1 MTKSKIDSHFSK
13 NLDEKQLIDKYR
25 ISFETMLLTFLL
37 IFIDCMIKLFY
48 GPWAEDPTEM
58 IILIS
63 LPSTYFLV
71 RSVMKEA
78 YFSRNDNRTLT
89 LVLSAFIV
97 IINIYIYVLSATE
110 GNWIFE
116 NGLLSGN
123 LFQLFFALPFF
134 ATIVAYLIKK
144 VASKDVEEDK
154 E

>member
-48 GPWAEDPTEM
+48 GPWAVDTTEM

-71 RSVMKEA
+71 RSVMKGA
-78 YFSRNDNRTLT
+78 YFSRTDNRTLT
-89 LVLSAFIV
+89 LAFSAFIV
-97 IINIYIYVLSATE
+97 IISIYIYALSATE
-110 GNWIFE
+110 GNWVLE

-123 LFQLFFALPFF
+123 LFQLFIALPFF

-144 VASKDVEEDK
+144 VTGKDVEEDK